1 MNFSGRKNQG
11 LHERPPLAFVRFCF
25 CMQANVLE
33 VFLGIKR
40 RGQCSVKCSC
50 MRSLLQCRGGG
61 QDWDYG
67 DAPAAF
73 LCVRTWSITLMCLIR
88 LNTWGFVEVDVWLG
102 HRTTPAPLQSWG
114 RGVGGYT
121 LESCQRSKAVI
132 WFSQGLSI
140 TCAPLWLWLT
150 SFLFQYTFGN
160 TSIWQKTKQ
169 HKNLSWI
176 HDLDFIRCFIRSNLF
191 FPFSFSFCAA
201 LTENTRVVYGVK
213 ATQTP

>member
-1 MNFSGRKNQG
+1 MDGWVIGVDIHLKCQINWYISVGSFSALNLKLWKDTLNFSGWKNQR

-25 CMQANVLE
+25 CMQVNVLE

-88 LNTWGFVEVDVWLG
+88 QNTWGFVKVDVWLG
-102 HRTTPAPLQSWG
+102 YRTAPAPLQSS
-114 RGVGGYT
+114 GGKKEAYT
-121 LESCQRSKAVI
+121 LESDSGAKP
-132 WFSQGLSI
+132 SSGL
-140 TCAPLWLWLT
+140 
-150 SFLFQYTFGN
+150 
-160 TSIWQKTKQ
+160 
-169 HKNLSWI
+169 
-176 HDLDFIRCFIRSNLF
+176 
-191 FPFSFSFCAA
+191 
-201 LTENTRVVYGVK
+201 VK
-213 ATQTP
+213 AYL